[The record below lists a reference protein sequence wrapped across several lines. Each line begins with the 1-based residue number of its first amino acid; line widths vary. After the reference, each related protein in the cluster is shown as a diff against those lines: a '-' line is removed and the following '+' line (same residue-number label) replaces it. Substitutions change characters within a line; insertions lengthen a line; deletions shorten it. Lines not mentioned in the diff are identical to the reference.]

1 MKVKVVSG
9 LFGVSVGISSHVLKI
24 VDENFL
30 NSSMVSPALLSAEMT
45 KQDCGGTFAMV
56 KRFKILLFEHQPLY
70 GFSLTKGLAFEKSG
84 FEFFYNGKL
93 SFNSQFSSVDKTKLL
108 SHFPTEKEPQF
119 RKKPSSF
126 LI

>member
-30 NSSMVSPALLSAEMT
+30 HSSMVSPALLSAELT

-56 KRFKILLFEHQPLY
+56 KFQN
-70 GFSLTKGLAFEKSG
+70 LAFRASALIWILSG
-84 FEFFYNGKL
+84 KRV
-93 SFNSQFSSVDKTKLL
+93 SV
-108 SHFPTEKEPQF
+108 
-119 RKKPSSF
+119 
-126 LI
+126 